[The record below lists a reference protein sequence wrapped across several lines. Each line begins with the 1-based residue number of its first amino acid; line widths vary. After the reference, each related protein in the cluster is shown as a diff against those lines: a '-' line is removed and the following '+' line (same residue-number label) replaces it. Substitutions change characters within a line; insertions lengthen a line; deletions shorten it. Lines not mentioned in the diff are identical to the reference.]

1 MNHKIIME
9 NWRRFVSE
17 SEQCKTNTS
26 CNCVDS
32 SMNITIKQVQ
42 NFLADKYGK
51 ESMPNTFRDGEADGI
66 CGRETRQMIEKFQE
80 ENKLKCDGCV
90 GQETG
95 AAMFPDLVSSE
106 QESEGGAMIKS
117 SSSISGRTMP
127 SQEVIDKL
135 FTLTKAEVGGQGEDA
150 ITAFME
156 TVFNRAAI
164 YEKPI
169 DKVVSNNKY
178 YEPINTKGG
187 GSIQGLMRNPKYKL
201 NDAQIKLY
209 SNILQQVINGSNIT
223 DGATHN
229 SSAGVAAS
237 VKKGGYDS
245 VISSIRDIGSPPETF
260 YSKTFEQKRISSL
273 QKTKATKISVSV

>member
-1 MNHKIIME
+1 MKLIME

-17 SEQCKTNTS
+17 AENCITNTA
-26 CNCVDS
+26 CQCIDS
-32 SMNITIKQVQ
+32 SMNLSLEKVQ

-51 ESMPNTFRDGEADGI
+51 ENMPETFKTGQADGQ
-66 CGRETRQMIEKFQE
+66 CGPETRAMIEKFQKE
-80 ENKLKCDGCV
+80 KNLNRCDGCV
-90 GQETG
+90 GSETG
-95 AAMFPDLVSSE
+95 PAMFPELATSTVAVQVHKDT
-106 QESEGGAMIKS
+106 G
-117 SSSISGRTMP
+117 SSISGRSMP

-164 YEKPI
+164 YKKSI

-187 GSIQGLMRNPKYKL
+187 GSIEGLMRNPKYKL
-201 NDAQIKLY
+201 NDTQIKLY
-209 SNILQQVINGSNIT
+209 SNILQQVIGGSNIT

-245 VISSIRDIGSPPETF
+245 VTSSIRDIGSPPETF
-260 YSKTFEQKRISSL
+260 YSKTFEQKGIARLLS
-273 QKTKATKISVSV
+273 